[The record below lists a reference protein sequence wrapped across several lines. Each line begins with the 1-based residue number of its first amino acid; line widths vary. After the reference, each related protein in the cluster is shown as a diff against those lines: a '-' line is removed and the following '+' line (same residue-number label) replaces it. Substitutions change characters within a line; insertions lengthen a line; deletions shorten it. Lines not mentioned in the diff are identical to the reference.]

1 MDASRALEQIAEIH
15 QQIAKGEIYR
25 GYRPLPVAASGLI
38 GLAGAWLQPHTVAAD
53 PARFLWYWAAVGA
66 TAALVGFSEIAHNY
80 FVHDDP
86 TARRRTRRVLGQF
99 LPSLAAGAAIAGAL
113 LHRGVALAA
122 VVPGLW
128 AMCFGLGALA
138 SRPYLPRASSVVA
151 LFYLAAGVWLLVNAH
166 APAGWQ
172 IGGVFGAGQL
182 LAAAMLWYEGEP
194 ES

>member
-38 GLAGAWLQPHTVAAD
+38 GLAGAWLQPRGLAAD
-53 PARFLWYWAAVGA
+53 GSRFLWYWAAVGA
-66 TAALVGFSEIAHNY
+66 TAALIGFSEIAHNY
-80 FVHDDP
+80 VVHDDP

-99 LPSLAAGAAIAGAL
+99 LPSLAVGAAIAAAL
-113 LHRGVALAA
+113 LHRGGALAA
-122 VVPGLW
+122 IVPGLW
-128 AMCFGLGALA
+128 ALCFGLGALA

-151 LFYLAAGVWLLVNAH
+151 LFYLAAGVWLLADAR

-172 IGGVFGAGQL
+172 VGGVFGAGQL
-182 LAAAMLWYEGEP
+182 LAAAALWYEAEP
-194 ES
+194 GQ